1 MACALGADRTRSF
14 YETNAEAYAA
24 STLLARMDGHHDGF
38 LTLLPTDAAVLDLGC
53 GSGRDLLALAGAG
66 LDPIGLDY
74 SWPMA
79 SIARRTSGCPVLV
92 ADLRDLPFGTGA
104 VDGIWAAASMLHLSG
119 NDLRRALSECRR
131 VLRRGGILYASV
143 KAGAGSGPDR
153 DGRFFAFH
161 SQRGWRRFLL
171 EAGLNPISVG
181 LSHERRVI
189 DGRHRAV
196 RWLNSLSRAV

>member
-1 MACALGADRTRSF
+1 MACALGADGTRSF

-24 STLLARMDGHHDGF
+24 STLLARMDNHHDSF
-38 LTLLPTDAAVLDLGC
+38 LAVLPTDAAILDLGC

-66 LDPIGLDY
+66 LEPIGVDY
-74 SWPMA
+74 SRPMA

-92 ADLRDLPFGTGA
+92 ADLRDLPFRTGA

-119 NDLRRALSECRR
+119 SDLHRALGECRR
-131 VLRRGGILYASV
+131 VLRCGGILYASV

-161 SQRGWRRFLL
+161 SRRGWRRSLAEVGFD
-171 EAGLNPISVG
+171 PISVD

-189 DGRHRAV
+189 DGRHRAI